1 MMMEL
6 ETHIMSLSDITGKH
20 KAILLNRL
28 RY

>member
-6 ETHIMSLSDITGKH
+6 ETHIMSQLDITGKH
-20 KAILLNRL
+20 KATLLNRL